1 MLVAVLAL
9 VVAVPAA
16 GQPSPDPAPV
26 PAPPAPAPTAPAP
39 EPETSPAPSSGANER
54 AEAKKK
60 PVKKERKHR
69 TRTAQATR
77 VTSLHPPVAAVG
89 GGSAP
94 PPRVAAPKSL
104 STPVPLSTTDFS
116 STFLALLIVL
126 SGVGVLAIAIAAVP
140 DRFLAVISTPLLD
153 HRGEVALGG
162 LTVLLGLG
170 IAVMAAWVS

>member
-1 MLVAVLAL
+1 VLVAVLAL
-9 VVAVPAA
+9 VGAVPAA

-26 PAPPAPAPTAPAP
+26 PAPPAPAPTLPTL
-39 EPETSPAPSSGANER
+39 EPDTSSAPSSGANQP
-54 AEAKKK
+54 AHAKNKPIKK
-60 PVKKERKHR
+60 QRKHR

-77 VTSLHPPVAAVG
+77 VAPLHPPLAAEG

-140 DRFLAVISTPLLD
+140 ERFLAAISRPLLD
-153 HRGEVALGG
+153 HRGDVALGG
-162 LTVLLGLG
+162 LTVLLGLS
-170 IAVMAAWVS
+170 IAVMAALVS